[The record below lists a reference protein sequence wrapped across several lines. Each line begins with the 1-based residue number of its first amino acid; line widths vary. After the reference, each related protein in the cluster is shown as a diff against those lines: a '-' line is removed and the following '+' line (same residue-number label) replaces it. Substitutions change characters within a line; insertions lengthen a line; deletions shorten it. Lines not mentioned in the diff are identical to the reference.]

1 VCFDPVSED
10 SAHAQFDGG
19 VEADAHEDRLTEG
32 ENEMRQRWAKT
43 VGIIVAI
50 VALLVPAGARTLV
63 NQTTN
68 PNGTYADLVDALTRE
83 GRFSILIRAINAA
96 GLTQTLRGKGPITLF
111 GPSDA
116 AFNKLPKAELDSLF
130 KNPAEL
136 KQLVLHFMVGQRV
149 SFKGMKAGDPTSL
162 TLRMLDGSQVG
173 LLCNLGHT
181 RHWFGADQAAEIVR
195 TDIVAGNGLVQEID
209 AVVAPGKNTPF
220 GTDSRANSRVVGSGE
235 AAAAGGGGSG
245 RDTGRAAAAGGGGT
259 GRDAARAA
267 AAGGGGSGRDAGKT
281 GLNGTGGIAGDGG
294 IAAAAGGVGS
304 GREGGKGT
312 SDQAGSLMDI
322 LNRTGGFRIFI
333 GLLNKAGLT
342 TLLQDPK
349 RSFTLFAPDDKA
361 FSTLDKQLLSVL
373 MSDSRAAR
381 EWLLPYILS
390 RRLTSQELAS
400 PQLLGKPLET
410 LAGRPGRVRRQGEFI
425 VYELDFDPPAPISPA
440 LAARPGTRPCCA
452 RIVSADHPASNGI
465 FHTIAW

>member
-1 VCFDPVSED
+1 
-10 SAHAQFDGG
+10 
-19 VEADAHEDRLTEG
+19 
-32 ENEMRQRWAKT
+32 MRQRLAKT
-43 VGIIVAI
+43 IGIIVTI
-50 VALLVPAGARTLV
+50 VALLAPAGARTLV

-96 GLTQTLRGKGPITLF
+96 GLTQMLRGKGPITLF
-111 GPSDA
+111 APADA
-116 AFNKLPKAELDSLF
+116 AFNKVPKPELDSLF

-136 KQLVLHFMVGQRV
+136 KQLVLHHMVAQRI
-149 SFKGMKAGDPTSL
+149 SFRSMKTGDPTSL

-173 LLCNLGHT
+173 LQCDLGHT
-181 RHWFGADQAAEIVR
+181 RHWFGADEAAEIVR
-195 TDIVAGNGLVQEID
+195 TDIVAGNGLIQEID

-220 GTDSRANSRVVGSGE
+220 GIDSRSNSRVVGSGE

-259 GRDAARAA
+259 GRDTGRAA
-267 AAGGGGSGRDAGKT
+267 AAGGGGSGRDTGRVAAAGGGGSGRDTGKT
-281 GLNGTGGIAGDGG
+281 GLNGTGAIARDEG
-294 IAAAAGGVGS
+294 IAAAAGGAGS
-304 GREGGKGT
+304 GRPASIGT
-312 SDQAGSLMDI
+312 PNQSGSLIDI
-322 LNRTGGFRIFI
+322 LNRTGGFRILV

-342 TLLQDPK
+342 TLLQDPQ
-349 RSFTLFAPDDKA
+349 RTFTLFAPDDKA
-361 FSTLDKQLLSVL
+361 FSALDKQLLSAL

-390 RRLTSQELAS
+390 RRLTSQELVA

-410 LAGRPGRVRRQGEFI
+410 LAGRPGRVRRQGEFL
-425 VYELDFDPPAPISPA
+425 VYEFEFDPPAPISPA
-440 LAARPGTRPCCA
+440 LAGKPATRPCCA